1 MGNISDILH
10 SKGYHKQWHLP
21 QMAKDKDGS
30 VI

>member
-1 MGNISDILH
+1 MENINDILH

-21 QMAKDKDGS
+21 QMPKVKDGS